1 VPTLVLDK
9 KFGLDRG
16 WTQFVEFRC
25 FEAMAVLGGQNLN
38 SSRLGLSNAF
48 DASNK
53 HVVFVKLTDSS
64 LDALQNYIRNNTSK
78 SSSSSSWNKP
88 TIQFSKHSG
97 VSRLLNF
104 FIDPWD
110 FDVKS
115 SQSAKHERRRGLL
128 NSSSNFYHL
137 LLLKYLLGITTNSK
151 SVKAAVC

>member
-1 VPTLVLDK
+1 MHSHGSLQHAPELERARACKSGPT
-9 KFGLDRG
+9 
-16 WTQFVEFRC
+16 
-25 FEAMAVLGGQNLN
+25 
-38 SSRLGLSNAF
+38 SNP
-48 DASNK
+48 
-53 HVVFVKLTDSS
+53 LM
-64 LDALQNYIRNNTSK
+64 LPLQ

-137 LLLKYLLGITTNSK
+137 LLLKYPLRITTNRNQCAKELKCSNSDERSK
-151 SVKAAVC
+151 IFEELVEEFT